1 MYKSTWRLVLLV
13 TIVLV
18 GAMVAQPAFGAV
30 SVSRAEVSGTRLRIE
45 GTGIANRDITVE
57 GVVMGRTDGAGAFR
71 IERDP
76 FTSPSDCTVDVNDGS
91 PTPTNVRL
99 SGCTV
104 SSPSPSPT
112 PPPPTTS
119 GLRIVT
125 TSPLPNANVGTEY
138 TAFIEASGGSG
149 TPIRWKLVAGSVPDG
164 LRFVGD
170 DFRLTQTTGVV
181 GTARTVQTRSFTV
194 EAQDQAGTTTR
205 KSFSL
210 TVDPAL
216 PLRITNGTD
225 VLSPGTVGQP
235 YANSLFASGG
245 VQPYRWAIVA
255 GALPPGL
262 ALSGNTISGTPTTAG
277 SFTFTARVTDNQGST
292 ASQQFTINVSP
303 AG

>member
-1 MYKSTWRLVLLV
+1 MYRAMWRLLLLV
-13 TIVLV
+13 AFVLA
-18 GAMVAQPAFGAV
+18 GALVAQPAFGAV
-30 SVSRAEVSGTRLRIE
+30 SVSRAEVNGTGLRIE
-45 GTGIANRDITVE
+45 GSGIANRDITVD
-57 GVVMGRTDGAGAFR
+57 GVVMGRTDGSGAFR

-76 FTSPSDCTVDVNDGS
+76 FTRPADCTVDVNDGS
-91 PTPTNVRL
+91 ATAANVRL

-104 SSPSPSPT
+104 SSPSPT

-125 TSPLPNANVGTEY
+125 TSPLANANVGTEY
-138 TAFIEASGGSG
+138 TAFIEAAGGSG
-149 TPIRWKLVAGSVPDG
+149 TPIRWRLVAGSVPDG

-170 DFRLTQTTGVV
+170 DFRLSQTTGVV
-181 GTARTVQTRSFTV
+181 GTPRTVQTRTFTV
-194 EAQDQAGTTTR
+194 EARDQAGSTAR
-205 KSFSL
+205 KSFSI
-210 TVDPAL
+210 TVGAPR
-216 PLRITNGTD
+216 PLVITNGTD
-225 VLSPGTVGQP
+225 VLTPGTVGRS

-277 SFTFTARVTDNQGST
+277 SFAFTARVTDNQGST

-303 AG
+303 SG